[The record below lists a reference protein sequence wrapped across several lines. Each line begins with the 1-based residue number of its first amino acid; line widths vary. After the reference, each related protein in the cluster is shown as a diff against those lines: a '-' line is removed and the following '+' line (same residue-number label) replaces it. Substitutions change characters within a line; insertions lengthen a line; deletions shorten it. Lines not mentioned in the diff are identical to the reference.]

1 VPRTKRLTLED
12 VDFDDD
18 AEMDAFF
25 EQVIASGL
33 ERVRADV
40 AELQAMGLMDSE
52 GKLLNSELPPDM
64 REGSDRDFGG

>member
-1 VPRTKRLTLED
+1 MPRTKRLTLED